1 VSRQKVTGKFPTLPL
16 AKIRSGK
23 RHRRQWRLVWMP
35 VDQIR
40 VGKRHRK
47 DMGDLAGLAG
57 AMADIELPAPI
68 FVRRDGL
75 LACGERRLRAA
86 KLNGE
91 THVLA
96 AVGDLTDDEMV
107 RVEFSENIHRKDFT
121 LSEAVAIKRA
131 LEPLERAA
139 AKKRMLAG
147 KPLGNLP
154 KGRAADKVAKST
166 GMSRRTLERA
176 EEVVDAAAAEP
187 HKYSKYKEDMDRT
200 GRVNGVHRRLKIM
213 QQAERLRAEPPPW
226 PGNGPY
232 RVSVVDLPWPNE
244 CQDSC
249 SDRQTPYPT
258 MSIEQMCKL
267 DVASRMHEDSIIL
280 MWVTNFVL
288 LHGVHIPILK
298 SWGEFEPK
306 ALITWPKEKWGMGN
320 WVRSQT
326 EHVVLAVRG
335 KPVVESSNL
344 STLLRPPFHLVR
356 KNAHSAKPREFYDFV
371 EKLCPAPR
379 YADLFSRYQHNDKWD
394 CHGDQAPVL
403 RAEFRE
409 AAE

>member
-1 VSRQKVTGKFPTLPL
+1 
-16 AKIRSGK
+16 
-23 RHRRQWRLVWMP
+23 
-35 VDQIR
+35 
-40 VGKRHRK
+40 
-47 DMGDLAGLAG
+47 
-57 AMADIELPAPI
+57 
-68 FVRRDGL
+68 
-75 LACGERRLRAA
+75 
-86 KLNGE
+86 
-91 THVLA
+91 
-96 AVGDLTDDEMV
+96 
-107 RVEFSENIHRKDFT
+107 
-121 LSEAVAIKRA
+121 
-131 LEPLERAA
+131 
-139 AKKRMLAG
+139 
-147 KPLGNLP
+147 
-154 KGRAADKVAKST
+154 
-166 GMSRRTLERA
+166 
-176 EEVVDAAAAEP
+176 
-187 HKYSKYKEDMDRT
+187 
-200 GRVNGVHRRLKIM
+200 
-213 QQAERLRAEPPPW
+213 
-226 PGNGPY
+226 
-232 RVSVVDLPWPNE
+232 
-244 CQDSC
+244 
-249 SDRQTPYPT
+249 